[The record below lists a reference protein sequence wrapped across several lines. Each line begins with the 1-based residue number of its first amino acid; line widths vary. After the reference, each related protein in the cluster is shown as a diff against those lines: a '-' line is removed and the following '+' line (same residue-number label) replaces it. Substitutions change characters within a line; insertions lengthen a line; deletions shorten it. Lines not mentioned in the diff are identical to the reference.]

1 MQITALKKQIKNPE
15 RVSIFVD
22 GKYSFSLS
30 LSELVTEKI
39 KNGMELDTAQL
50 KRLQKISADGKIQ
63 ARALAWLLN
72 RPHSTREFTDYLK
85 RKKADPEL
93 IENLLEIFIT
103 KKYLNDTAYAKWLA
117 ELRGRA
123 GKSDRAIR
131 SELFSKGINREVI
144 DDTLSSSNDEQQRL
158 TVLIAKKQKIA
169 RYKDDE
175 LKLKQYLAGQG
186 FSYQQIKETLHQQD
200 T

>member
-1 MQITALKKQIKNPE
+1 MQITALKKQVNNPE
-15 RVSIFVD
+15 RVSVFVD

-30 LSELVTEKI
+30 LDEVIAEKI
-39 KNGMELDTAQL
+39 KTGVELDTAQL
-50 KRLQKISADGKIQ
+50 KRLQKISTDGKIK

-72 RPHSTREFTDYLK
+72 RPHSSREFTDYLR

-93 IENLLEIFIT
+93 IENLLEIFSA
-103 KKYLNDTAYAKWLA
+103 KKYLNDAAYAKWLA

-131 SELFSKGINREVI
+131 SELFSKGIDREVI
-144 DDTLSSSNDEQQRL
+144 EEVLESGNGEQERL
-158 TVLIAKKQKIA
+158 KILIAKKQKIP
-169 RYKDDE
+169 RYKNNE
-175 LKLKQYLAGQG
+175 VKLKQYLVGQG
-186 FSYQQIKETLHQQD
+186 YGYQLIKETLSQQQ